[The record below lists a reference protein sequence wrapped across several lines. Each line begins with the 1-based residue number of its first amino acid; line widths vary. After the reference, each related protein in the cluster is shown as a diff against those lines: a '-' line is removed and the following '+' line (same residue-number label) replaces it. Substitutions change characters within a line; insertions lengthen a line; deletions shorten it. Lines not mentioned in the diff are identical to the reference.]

1 MVMLI
6 HALRAL
12 YADGGDSSLAR
23 RWEFREESPVEG
35 TNRSLFIAM
44 GVVAILS
51 LTSTLGLL
59 SFLTYRFIFWQR
71 YYKRPLAQN
80 QYVVLIYNLLLVDLQ
95 QAIAF
100 LISLHWVSRGSVHF
114 GETACYL
121 QGWWIQIGDPG
132 SGLFVLSIALHTGAV
147 VLRGRQL
154 PFRNFV
160 YCVIALWLF
169 ILTLGFIPVGLY
181 GSKAFVIT
189 EANWVCTSTCSLM
202 LEHDSTKFCLTLQC
216 WLSPQ
221 KQNERLWGH
230 YLWIFLS
237 EFGTIVL
244 YAIMFF
250 YLRRRM
256 QQAKI
261 LRRGQQESLQRL
273 NRVVIYMVIYPVVY
287 VLLSLPLAAGRM
299 ATAQGNS
306 PSKNY
311 FAVAGSLMALSGLMD
326 VIVYTVTRR
335 HLITDTEH
343 STTDRNYEN
352 TDSQWQTNITTAG
365 GEGSRPRKGG
375 FRMGSRLSSKFR
387 KSMPTVVDK
396 ETRNSPFEDSTD
408 DIVPKDDVEMN
419 TFGGVYQETT
429 IEISHEPATPADT
442 MEGGTSR
449 RSG

>member
-100 LISLHWVSRGSVHF
+100 LISLHWVFRGSVHF

-169 ILTLGFIPVGLY
+169 ILLLGFIPVGLY

-189 EANWVCTSTCSLM
+189 EANW
-202 LEHDSTKFCLTLQC
+202 C
-216 WLSPQ
+216 WLSPENQ
-221 KQNERLWGH
+221 RERLWGH

-256 QQAKI
+256 KQAKI

-306 PSKNY
+306 PSKDY

-396 ETRNSPFEDSTD
+396 ETRNSPFDDSTD

-419 TFGGVYQETT
+419 TFGVYQETT

-442 MEGGTSR
+442 MEATPR

>member
-1 MVMLI
+1 
-6 HALRAL
+6 
-12 YADGGDSSLAR
+12 
-23 RWEFREESPVEG
+23 
-35 TNRSLFIAM
+35 
-44 GVVAILS
+44 
-51 LTSTLGLL
+51 
-59 SFLTYRFIFWQR
+59 
-71 YYKRPLAQN
+71 
-80 QYVVLIYNLLLVDLQ
+80 
-95 QAIAF
+95 
-100 LISLHWVSRGSVHF
+100 
-114 GETACYL
+114 
-121 QGWWIQIGDPG
+121 
-132 SGLFVLSIALHTGAV
+132 
-147 VLRGRQL
+147 
-154 PFRNFV
+154 
-160 YCVIALWLF
+160 
-169 ILTLGFIPVGLY
+169 
-181 GSKAFVIT
+181 
-189 EANWVCTSTCSLM
+189 
-202 LEHDSTKFCLTLQC
+202 
-216 WLSPQ
+216 
-221 KQNERLWGH
+221 
-230 YLWIFLS
+230 
-237 EFGTIVL
+237 
-244 YAIMFF
+244 MFF

-256 QQAKI
+256 KQAKI

-352 TDSQWQTNITTAG
+352 NTDSQWQTNITTAG
-365 GEGSRPRKGG
+365 AEGSRPRKGG

-396 ETRNSPFEDSTD
+396 ETRNGPFEDSTD

-419 TFGGVYQETT
+419 TFGVYQETT

-442 MEGGTSR
+442 MEATPR